1 MNNFLEFINKDIDGK
16 KEQLNSLPLRTK
28 VNKKKFNET
37 LDKMTDKY
45 EQYKDNVYK
54 YLTVKAKNLI
64 KLKKN
69 NDDEELIDLI
79 NKLEWAKNLLN
90 PFNTFVE
97 KMGFDSLLY
106 QFNCCYTLNFKSLN
120 HIINGF
126 LDKFELAGII
136 LEENDFD
143 YTCYVKQYMES
154 FLEVRNK
161 GDKDYTKISEIFEQI
176 YWLNPELIQHI
187 DLNFRKLIRT
197 HANVFDNYLNRLKLE
212 AKEALGLEDYDD
224 CLNRLVDA
232 YTKLN
237 TNNKETIDD
246 VVRLSIDGTID
257 IEHYKP
263 ENKVRKVAF
272 NALLGEDFDVTN
284 NNKFNRVCEDL
295 DKLKYNLLE
304 LSNYLNFEPLFD
316 EFKKQFNKL
325 ENSGNNKKNKEIKEF
340 ENKII
345 KMEDELD
352 KLNNKIS
359 SGKKSIFG
367 GKLSELDI
375 KNLKID
381 SVLKAKELYE
391 LYKQY
396 EKEYFKDKVETI
408 ISSNMS
414 ISDLLRLYSSFD
426 YFKKLTIQSVFEV
439 ESYDEIVDLA
449 DKYDSFA
456 SNPLNNIMEGALVF
470 GEFDIPKTIVA
481 KYRLSGITVD
491 EESLNEDNINALIN
505 KINIVIRTNII
516 NNSNVPIE
524 KIWFVTKVNNY
535 KED

>member
-1 MNNFLEFINKDIDGK
+1 MNNFLEFINKDIEGK
-16 KEQLNSLPLRTK
+16 KEQLNALPLRTK
-28 VNKKKFNET
+28 VNKRKYNDT
-37 LDKMTDKY
+37 LDKMADKY
-45 EQYKDNVYK
+45 NKYKKDVYK
-54 YLTVKAKNLI
+54 YMSVKAKNLI
-64 KLKKN
+64 KLKKDK
-69 NDDEELIDLI
+69 DDEELVEYI
-79 NKLEWAKNLLN
+79 NKLEGAKNLLN

-187 DLNFRKLIRT
+187 DLNFRRLIRK
-197 HANVFDNYLNRLKLE
+197 HAANFNSYLDKLKNGVMV
-212 AKEALGLEDYDD
+212 ALDLKDYDQ
-224 CLNRLVDA
+224 CLSKLATA
-232 YTKLN
+232 YTELN
-237 TNNKETIDD
+237 SLNKETIED
-246 VVRLSIDGTID
+246 VVRLSVDGDID

-272 NALLGEDFDVTN
+272 NALLGEEFDITN
-284 NNKFNRVCEDL
+284 TNKFNRVCDDL
-295 DKLKYNLLE
+295 DKLKFNLVE
-304 LSNYLNFEPLFD
+304 LSNYLTFESLFE
-316 EFKKQFNKL
+316 EFKKQFGKL
-325 ENSGNNKKNKEIKEF
+325 ENSGNTKKNKEIKEF

-345 KMEDELD
+345 KMEDDLD
-352 KLNNKIS
+352 KLNKKIA

-367 GKLSELDI
+367 GSLSEIDI

-381 SVLKAKELYE
+381 SVLKAKELYV
-391 LYKQY
+391 LYKEY

-408 ISSNMS
+408 ISSNTS
-414 ISDLLRLYSSFD
+414 VSDLLRLYSSFD
-426 YFKKLTIQSVFEV
+426 YFKKLSIQDVFEV
-439 ESYDEIVDLA
+439 ESYDEIAELA
-449 DKYDSFA
+449 DKFDSFA

-470 GEFDIPKTIVA
+470 GEFDIPKTIVT

-505 KINIVIRTNII
+505 KINLINRTNII
-516 NNSNVPIE
+516 GNSNVPLE
-524 KIWFVTKVNNY
+524 KIWFVTKVNKY